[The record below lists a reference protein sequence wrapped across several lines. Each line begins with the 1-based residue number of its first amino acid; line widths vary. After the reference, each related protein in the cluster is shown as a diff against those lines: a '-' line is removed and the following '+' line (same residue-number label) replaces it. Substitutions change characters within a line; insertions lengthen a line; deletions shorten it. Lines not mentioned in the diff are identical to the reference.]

1 MNYVNLIGKARS
13 AARFIELDNGKKVVK
28 FTMSTKET
36 YFDEKGKS
44 KSRDTWHTLTA
55 WGNWIKVLEELED
68 ILYKSGCLEEYGSF
82 AGDFNVNGTVKLD
95 VFTYKWQMDGN
106 QSVEQYE
113 TISDE
118 GKL

>member
-55 WGNWIKVLEELED
+55 WGNWIKVLEELE
-68 ILYKSGCLEEYGSF
+68 LK
-82 AGDFNVNGTVKLD
+82 GTNLA
-95 VFTYKWQMDGN
+95 
-106 QSVEQYE
+106 
-113 TISDE
+113 IE
-118 GKL
+118 GKIVSRFYKAGGIPKLISEIEINDLTLIPNKQ

>member
-28 FTMSTKET
+28 FTLSTKET

-55 WGNWIKVLEELED
+55 WGNWIKVLEELE
-68 ILYKSGCLEEYGSF
+68 LK
-82 AGDFNVNGTVKLD
+82 GTNLA
-95 VFTYKWQMDGN
+95 
-106 QSVEQYE
+106 
-113 TISDE
+113 IE
-118 GKL
+118 GKIVSRFYKAGGIPKLISEIEINDLTLIPNKH

>member
-1 MNYVNLIGKARS
+1 MNYVNLIGRARS

-55 WGNWIKVLEELED
+55 WGNWIKVLEELE
-68 ILYKSGCLEEYGSF
+68 LK
-82 AGDFNVNGTVKLD
+82 GTNLA
-95 VFTYKWQMDGN
+95 
-106 QSVEQYE
+106 
-113 TISDE
+113 IE
-118 GKL
+118 GKIVSRFYKAGGIPKLISEIEINDLTLIPNKH

>member
-55 WGNWIKVLEELED
+55 WGNWIKVLEELE
-68 ILYKSGCLEEYGSF
+68 LK
-82 AGDFNVNGTVKLD
+82 GTNLA
-95 VFTYKWQMDGN
+95 
-106 QSVEQYE
+106 
-113 TISDE
+113 IE
-118 GKL
+118 GKIVSRFYKAGGIPQLISEIEINDLTLIPNKH

>member
-55 WGNWIKVLEELED
+55 WGNWIKVLEELE
-68 ILYKSGCLEEYGSF
+68 LK
-82 AGDFNVNGTVKLD
+82 GTNLA
-95 VFTYKWQMDGN
+95 
-106 QSVEQYE
+106 
-113 TISDE
+113 IE
-118 GKL
+118 GKIVSRFYKAGGVPKLISEIEINDLTLIPNKH

>member
-1 MNYVNLIGKARS
+1 MNYVTLIGKARS

-55 WGNWIKVLEELED
+55 WGNWIKVLEELE
-68 ILYKSGCLEEYGSF
+68 LK
-82 AGDFNVNGTVKLD
+82 GTNLA
-95 VFTYKWQMDGN
+95 
-106 QSVEQYE
+106 
-113 TISDE
+113 IE
-118 GKL
+118 GKIVSRFYKAGGIPKLISEIEINDLTLIPNKH

>member
-13 AARFIELDNGKKVVK
+13 AAQFIELDNGKKVAK

-55 WGNWIKVLEELED
+55 WGNWIKVLEELE
-68 ILYKSGCLEEYGSF
+68 LK
-82 AGDFNVNGTVKLD
+82 GTNLAV
-95 VFTYKWQMDGN
+95 
-106 QSVEQYE
+106 
-113 TISDE
+113 E
-118 GKL
+118 GKIVSRFYKAGGIPKLISEIEINDLTLIPNKQ

>member
-55 WGNWIKVLEELED
+55 WGNWIKVLEELE
-68 ILYKSGCLEEYGSF
+68 LK
-82 AGDFNVNGTVKLD
+82 GTNLA
-95 VFTYKWQMDGN
+95 
-106 QSVEQYE
+106 
-113 TISDE
+113 IE
-118 GKL
+118 GKIVSRFYKAGGIPKLISEIEINDLTLIPNKH

>member
-55 WGNWIKVLEELED
+55 WGNWIKVLEEVEL
-68 ILYKSGCLEEYGSF
+68 K
-82 AGDFNVNGTVKLD
+82 GTNLA
-95 VFTYKWQMDGN
+95 
-106 QSVEQYE
+106 
-113 TISDE
+113 IE
-118 GKL
+118 GKIVSRFYKAGGIPKLISEIEINDLTLIPNKH